1 MNENIPVIPF
11 VLWQKSRHGGLGKY
25 LLSFLFNFYFTTC
38 HVIHIT
44 QHDGRQDYYLRL
56 QVYFVYC
63 ACVVVARRSS
73 STAL

>member
-38 HVIHIT
+38 HVIHIP
-44 QHDGRQDYYLRL
+44 QHDGRQELFSPTGVLRVL
-56 QVYFVYC
+56 C
-63 ACVVVARRSS
+63 MCSS
-73 STAL
+73 STV